1 MSLDGGNVSSSL
13 FSLVGE
19 FRSSLLWTIL
29 LGSFISL
36 RLFLSA
42 MEKEVKYPAVER
54 IIEYNVLALTLIKVK
69 KADRPAVLSSGRLDL
84 IIKNCKELEGDLYDK
99 AVCLLKGIIQL
110 HPFASGNR
118 RTAFIVTKEF
128 LKENGGKFNIEDDP
142 QQAKVMLGIREN
154 YYTYEE
160 IKEWIKHGKIKA
172 FKRFER

>member
-69 KADRPAVLSSGRLDL
+69 KADRPAVLSSGRLEL

-142 QQAKVMLGIREN
+142 QQAKV
-154 YYTYEE
+154 
-160 IKEWIKHGKIKA
+160 
-172 FKRFER
+172 